1 MMNVRP
7 DALRWLLTAALT
19 AMALS
24 GAAGLGSFYLGQI
37 TVAAAYCIAI
47 VGLNIVVGVTGQVS
61 LAQGAFFA
69 IGAYA
74 TAILRVRYGLSF
86 PVALLATGVVTSLIG
101 FVAGLPALRLRGH
114 YLAIVTLGLSVA
126 VVPVANRWSSLTGG
140 GAGLNLGQVRVPP
153 WIGLSPEQYL
163 YVWGVMLAAAA
174 VVIASR
180 VARSPLGIAMSAV
193 RDNEIAAMGMG
204 VDVRWVKTGAFAAS
218 AFFGGVG
225 GGVFALSVGFVAP
238 ENFLPTLSL
247 LLLVGVVIGGSGSVP
262 GSILGALFVQ
272 FVPDYAAALDK
283 HLAGVFFG
291 AAIIVFIRFMPE
303 GPLAA
308 LAALYST
315 GHRLFFKRRST

>member
-1 MMNVRP
+1 MNDRP
-7 DALRWLLTAALT
+7 DALRWLLTATLT
-19 AMALS
+19 AVMLS
-24 GAAGLGSFYLGQI
+24 GAAVLGSFHLGQL

-47 VGLNIVVGVTGQVS
+47 VGLNVVVGIAGQVS

-74 TAILRVRYGLSF
+74 TAILRVRYDLPF
-86 PVALLATGVVTSLIG
+86 PVVLLAAGVVTSLIG

-126 VVPVANRWSSLTGG
+126 VAPVANRWSSLTGG
-140 GAGLNLGQVRVPP
+140 GAGLNLGQVHVPAGL
-153 WIGLSPEQYL
+153 GLSPEQYL
-163 YVWGVMLAAAA
+163 YAWGVLLAAAA
-174 VVIASR
+174 VIIASR

-204 VDVRWVKTGAFAAS
+204 VDLRWVKTGAFAAS

-238 ENFLPTLSL
+238 ENFLPMLSL
-247 LLLVGVVIGGSGSVP
+247 LLLVGVIIGGSGFIP

-283 HLAGVFFG
+283 HLGGVFFG
-291 AAIIVFIRFMPE
+291 VAIIIFIRFMPE
-303 GPLAA
+303 GPLRA
-308 LAALYST
+308 LSALLGT
-315 GHRLFFKRRST
+315 RNRLFFKRRST

>member
-1 MMNVRP
+1 MS
-7 DALRWLLTAALT
+7 DKHATLRRSITLVMTLA
-19 AMALS
+19 ALS
-24 GAAGLGSFYLGQI
+24 GATFLGTYHLGQF

-47 VGLNIVVGVTGQVS
+47 VGLNIVVGTAGQVS

-74 TAILRVRYGLSF
+74 IAIFRIRYGVPF
-86 PVALLATGVVTSLIG
+86 PLGLLAAGLVTSVVG

-114 YLAIVTLGLSVA
+114 YLAIVTLGLAVA
-126 VVPVANRWSSLTGG
+126 VLPIANRWSSLTGG
-140 GAGLNLGQVRVPP
+140 GAGLNLGQVSVPA
-153 WIGLSPEQYL
+153 GVAMSPEQYL
-163 YVWGVMLAAAA
+163 YIWAMVLAAAA
-174 VVIASR
+174 IVIAWR
-180 VARSPLGIAMSAV
+180 VVRSPLGIAMSAV

-204 VDVRWVKTGAFAAS
+204 VDLRWIKTGAFAAS

-247 LLLVGVVIGGSGSVP
+247 LLLVGIIIGGSGFVP

-272 FVPDYAAALDK
+272 FVPDYAAALNK

-291 AAIIVFIRFMPE
+291 AAIILFIRFMPE
-303 GPLAA
+303 GPLKA
-308 LAALYST
+308 LPALFGT
-315 GHRLFFKRRST
+315 RHWLFFKRRGT